1 MGEYF
6 HDHEVRKDF
15 LNMTHKK
22 HHHKGKDEHIQLL
35 KNTLRKNERTVHK
48 MKKMYAIYISD
59 KGPECRI
66 CKELL
71 QIKEK
76 R

>member
-6 HDHEVRKDF
+6 HDHEVRKEF

-48 MKKMYAIYISD
+48 MKKCMQYI
-59 KGPECRI
+59 
-66 CKELL
+66 
-71 QIKEK
+71 
-76 R
+76 

>member
-1 MGEYF
+1 MG
-6 HDHEVRKDF
+6 K
-15 LNMTHKK
+15 
-22 HHHKGKDEHIQLL
+22 
-35 KNTLRKNERTVHK
+35 
-48 MKKMYAIYISD
+48 IYSIHISD

-76 R
+76 RPVELYLNKLYDDVLERCIELQEYIKEFS

>member
-1 MGEYF
+1 
-6 HDHEVRKDF
+6 
-15 LNMTHKK
+15 MTHNKQQ
-22 HHHKGKDEHIQLL
+22 HIGIDEHIQLL
-35 KNTLRKNERTVHK
+35 INTLRKNERTVHK
-48 MKKMYAIYISD
+48 LKKRYAIYISD